1 MDLRRLATC
10 LALIVLV
17 AGCGGGDDAEE
28 IGDGATTSSAE
39 EMPQESMAPP
49 TEETT
54 TVAAGTSTGSVDVG
68 GVARTYRLHVPEGLR
83 SDEPVPLLVALHGG
97 GGSGEQYSRSSQWD
111 SVADAEGFVVVY
123 PDGTGGIPTW
133 NAGECCGAA
142 ARDDTDDVGLVDA
155 LIDHLAATLPIDE
168 ERVVATGHSNG
179 STMSYRLA
187 CELADRIVAI
197 GVQAAP
203 LTYDGCA
210 PSEPVSVLHI
220 HGAEDPNV
228 PIGGGQGSTGLSQLD
243 WPSVREGVDT
253 MAVAAGCDGDPAT
266 STAGILSTTMWSGC
280 DDGTEV
286 ELVVVAGGG
295 HGWMRPGGTGQRGGA
310 EEVGDFDSTAT
321 IWDFLSRQLD

>member
-1 MDLRRLATC
+1 MRRRLV
-10 LALIVLV
+10 LLVVVLV
-17 AGCGGGDDAEE
+17 TLVACGSDDDRGSADEGASVATASSTVPE
-28 IGDGATTSSAE
+28 SDGSTA
-39 EMPQESMAPP
+39 
-49 TEETT
+49 
-54 TVAAGTSTGSVDVG
+54 VAVGTSTGSLDVD
-68 GVARTYRLHVPEGLR
+68 GVARTYRLHVPEGLTAED
-83 SDEPVPLLVALHGG
+83 SVPLLIALHGG
-97 GGSGEQYSRSSQWD
+97 GGSGQQYASASGWD

-203 LTYDGCA
+203 LTLDGCA

-243 WPSVREGVDT
+243 WPSVREGVDI
-253 MAVAAGCDGDPAT
+253 MAAAAGCDSAPGTSMEGAVT
-266 STAGILSTTMWSGC
+266 STTWSGC
-280 DDGTEV
+280 DERTEV
-286 ELVVVAGGG
+286 ELVVVDGGG
-295 HGWMRPGGTGQRGGA
+295 HGWMRPGGSGQRGGSD
-310 EEVGDFDSTAT
+310 EVGDFDSTAT